1 MMWKRVWKYK
11 FIFEMTLSLIWEAD
25 GKKITCYHT
34 CKGSWVNSRIR
45 EKNLMNFELCRLFTL
60 GIVSKFRF

>member
-1 MMWKRVWKYK
+1 
-11 FIFEMTLSLIWEAD
+11 MTLSLIWEAD

-34 CKGSWVNSRIR
+34 RKGSWVNSRIR